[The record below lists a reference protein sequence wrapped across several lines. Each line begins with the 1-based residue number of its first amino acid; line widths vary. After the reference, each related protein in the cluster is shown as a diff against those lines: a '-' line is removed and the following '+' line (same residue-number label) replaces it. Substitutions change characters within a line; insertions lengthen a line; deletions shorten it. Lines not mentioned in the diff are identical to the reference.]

1 MKLTSRIF
9 VAGHTGLVGSSIMKE
24 LRSQSFSKLI
34 TRTHSELDLTDS
46 RAVQEFFQS
55 CRPQVVILAAAK
67 VGGILANSTFPG
79 DFISINLAIQNNVIG
94 SALAADVKHLLF
106 LGSSCIYPR
115 DCAQPIKEHYL
126 LSGPLESTNRPYAVA
141 KIAGIELCS
150 ALNRQY
156 GTEYFGVMPTNLY
169 GPGDNYSPDHSHVL
183 PGLMRRIH
191 EAKLKSLAEVPV
203 WGTGRPRREMLYTD
217 DLAKGCIKLLF
228 SSDNLFKRFQSAD
241 VFPIINIGSGD
252 ELTIKE
258 LAEKICEV
266 VGYQGR
272 LVFDDSKP
280 DGTPRK
286 VLDSNII
293 RSFGWRPTVA
303 LDQGIQVTY
312 QDFLNRAG
320 SVPVLQESRI

>member
-286 VLDSNII
+286 VLDSNVI

>member
-1 MKLTSRIF
+1 MKKEKKIYI
-9 VAGHTGLVGSSIMKE
+9 AGHAGLVGSAI
-24 LRSQSFSKLI
+24 LRQLRQAGYQNLVF
-34 TRTHSELDLTDS
+34 RTHSELDLTDL
-46 RAVQEFFQS
+46 RQAREFLECEQPE
-55 CRPQVVILAAAK
+55 CIILAAAK
-67 VGGILANSTFPG
+67 VGGIMANKTYPVEFLNV
-79 DFISINLAIQNNVIG
+79 NLAIQSNIIL
-94 SALAADVKHLLF
+94 SAAQLGIQDLIF

-115 DCAQPIKEHYL
+115 DCPQPIKEEYL
-126 LSGPLESTNRPYAVA
+126 LTGPLELTNRAYAVA

-191 EAKLKSLAEVPV
+191 EAKLKSFAEVTV
-203 WGTGRPRREMLYTD
+203 WGTGKPKREMLYTD
-217 DLAKGCIKLLF
+217 DLARGCIKLLL
-228 SSDNLFKRFQSAD
+228 SSDNLFKKFRSAD
-241 VFPIINIGSGD
+241 VFPIINIGSGN

-272 LVFDDSKP
+272 LVFDHSKP

-286 VLDSNII
+286 VLDSNMI

-312 QDFLNRAG
+312 QDFLTRTG
-320 SVPVLQESRI
+320 SVPVLQE